1 MNKFKIISS
10 LALYAA
16 IISPTVAN
24 ASATLLTAKE
34 DSTYSI
40 TNDDFDISVDG
51 NVLTLK
57 FKNSSLHNNINNIR
71 LVDQSK
77 NRSFT
82 FNKYLSEFKLNLDNQ
97 LTDNVYSLVFNVK
110 TSESSS
116 SKELYCPLYIDFPE
130 LSDQNVSITSL
141 NPLISLSNI
150 NGTYKLNA
158 RFNLLNIDSKI
169 TNGRIIDENNIQIGV
184 LENPENPRNF
194 VFNLGSSSLE
204 SGKLYFI
211 EYTLTN
217 SSNKS
222 DKIKI
227 PFAYDANSI
236 QISPISTNSFTYT
249 STVNSDNTLNL
260 TLNFPNINPYNI
272 TFIDGDN
279 PGFQFLPEYGSNG
292 DIILKN
298 ISQNKVIQ
306 VEIREGNR
314 ILNLAFKPSTTPIN
328 NKTPIPFIKFINAS
342 SLILKMG
349 TPIEIPLIKSD
360 LLDSGFSTPNT
371 YIKLVS
377 FDDFG
382 NEYDLTSEKRISSS
396 SLKAELIPN
405 MNISK
410 LKKDDEI
417 FVKIFS
423 PTKSIMFPFKVL
435 NTSTSTNPLGFDI
448 IKNSS
453 SNNSISLTFNANS
466 SVLSPTEK
474 FSSNDILIINGEI
487 KGTISNDGRGFNVN
501 IHKDKLREGTNTY
514 TFVKNS
520 NSIDSLS
527 FSGEFYV
534 DKSSSKITLT
544 PLVQE
549 LKVVTNT
556 PEKIVL
562 NLDIDDS
569 ALQFN
574 SYNSV
579 KLTDEF
585 SKEIPIKT
593 SIKQLNGNR
602 FLEIIIEP
610 ASKLVLGKLYNLSVN
625 TGLRNFDV
633 NFIYNNKNSYN
644 PNFILEFN
652 SPSSF
657 TLKNLSSLPGFS
669 IHDFNI
675 KIYDYYNT
683 SDVLYEN
690 FSESYKGENLKNDSI
705 TRELKSGK
713 TFIDGNR
720 YSIEIKNI
728 STGEIFRQVFVFS
741 DSNIPSN
748 VPSSNIIPSNSI
760 NYLVDSISFPFS
772 QGKQIRDVTS
782 GNSYLKAYYKDG
794 RIYVEGLVPNKLYRD
809 LFITV
814 NFSDGTSRTVRLDD
828 FTTRSSTDNL
838 KNYIARVYVTT
849 LTPFND
855 ISNKYRVRYADEEGF
870 YYWYNQLS
878 SRAISGPEFIF
889 RILDANEFNSV
900 HISSQDKIR
909 ALYPVVVGRDGD
921 SVGINFWIDEYNNA
935 LKNLNSQDLA
945 LKTTLTKMLNEEEPK
960 RLFSNLGIRLQ

>member
-10 LALYAA
+10 LALSAA
-16 IISPTVAN
+16 IVSPAITDAN
-24 ASATLLTAKE
+24 ATLLTANE

-57 FKNSSLHNNINNIR
+57 IKDSSLHNNINNIR

-77 NRSFT
+77 NKSFT
-82 FNKYLSEFKLNLDNQ
+82 FNKYLSEFKLNLDDQ

-110 TSESSS
+110 TSTSSS

-141 NPLISLSNI
+141 NPLISLSSI

-158 RFNLLNIDSKI
+158 KFNLLNIDSKI
-169 TNGRIIDENNIQIGV
+169 TNGKIIDENNMQLGY

-194 VFNLGSSSLE
+194 IFNLGSSPLE

-217 SSNKS
+217 SSNKN

-227 PFAYDANSI
+227 PFTYDANSI

-249 STVNSDNTLNL
+249 STVNSDKTLNL
-260 TLNFPNINPYNI
+260 TLNFPNINSSNI
-272 TFIDGDN
+272 TFVDGDN

-298 ISQNKVIQ
+298 IPQNKVIQ
-306 VEIREGNR
+306 VEIREGNK
-314 ILNLAFKPSTTPIN
+314 ILNLAFKPSTTSVN

-342 SLILKMG
+342 SLILKRG

-371 YIKLVS
+371 YIKLIS

-396 SLKAELIPN
+396 SLRAELIPN
-405 MNISK
+405 TNISK

-417 FVKIFS
+417 FVKVFS
-423 PTKSIMFPFKVL
+423 PTKSLMFPFKVS
-435 NTSTSTNPLGFDI
+435 NTSTSITPLGFDI
-448 IKNSS
+448 VKNSS
-453 SNNSISLTFNANS
+453 SSDSVSLTFNPNS
-466 SVLSPTEK
+466 NILSPTEN
-474 FSSNDILIINGEI
+474 FSSGDILIINGEI
-487 KGTISNDGRGFNVN
+487 NGKLSSDGRSFNVT
-501 IHKDKLREGTNTY
+501 IPKDKLREGANTY
-514 TFVKNS
+514 TFVKNY
-520 NSIDSLS
+520 NTLNPLS
-527 FSGEFYV
+527 FSGDFYI
-534 DKSSSKITLT
+534 DKSSSKINLT

-556 PEKIVL
+556 PEKVVL
-562 NLDIDDS
+562 NLDVDDS
-569 ALQFN
+569 SLQFN
-574 SYNSV
+574 SYSSI
-579 KLTDEF
+579 KLTDEY

-593 SIKQLNGNR
+593 SIRQVNGNKI
-602 FLEIIIEP
+602 LEITIEP
-610 ASKLVLGKLYNLSVN
+610 SSKLVLGKLYNLNVN
-625 TGLRNFDV
+625 TGSRTFDI

-644 PNFILEFN
+644 PNFVLEFN
-652 SPSSF
+652 SPSNF

-705 TRELKSGK
+705 TRDLKNGK

-720 YSIEIKNI
+720 YTIEIKNI

-741 DSNIPSN
+741 DSSIPSN
-748 VPSSNIIPSNSI
+748 VPSSNVISSNSI

-782 GNSYLKAYYKDG
+782 GNSYLKTYYKDG
-794 RIYVEGLVPNKLYRD
+794 RIYVEGLIPNKLYRD

-814 NFSDGTSRTVRLDD
+814 NFTDGTSRTVRLED

-855 ISNKYRVRYADEEGF
+855 LGNKYKVRYADEEGF

-878 SRAISGPEFIF
+878 SRAISGPEFIY

-921 SVGINFWIDEYNNA
+921 TVGVNFWIDEYNNA
-935 LKNLNSQDLA
+935 LRNLNSQDLA
-945 LKTTLTKMLNEEEPK
+945 LKTTLSKMLNEEEPK
-960 RLFSNLGIRLQ
+960 RLFSSLGIRLQ